1 MVHPMIDDADISVA
15 LMVIQTLTP
24 LFVLGVGLGVKIVVN
39 QIRALREELKEYVR
53 QESCR
58 VYRESIMHE
67 IDNLKNMIKFGRRR
81 GDGAI
86 AELVKDLN
94 QCIERN
100 EDLLDE
106 IKDGNIDNDKL
117 QNMRCSR
124 NCTTEVK
131 QNA

>member
-1 MVHPMIDDADISVA
+1 MAHPMIDDADISVA

-58 VYRESIMHE
+58 VYREGIMHE
-67 IDNLKNMIKFGRRR
+67 IDNIKNMIKFGRRR
-81 GDGAI
+81 GDGTI

-94 QCIERN
+94 DCMERN
-100 EDLLDE
+100 E
-106 IKDGNIDNDKL
+106 NI
-117 QNMRCSR
+117 C
-124 NCTTEVK
+124 EV
-131 QNA
+131 NTNTHS